1 MRAVFRIFNRCF
13 TDGEWFVTTTVPVDF
28 ARSLQLHDMIS
39 TSVLLSFREFN
50 CEDFIITL
58 NEKERADFLALVE
71 DYKEKYKKTE
81 EQSKTEVFRDW
92 LNDWNLTVTARK
104 WFKHSRQNDFYL
116 EFWIE
121 DK

>member
-13 TDGEWFVTTTVPVDF
+13 TGGEWFVTTTVPVDF

-39 TSVLLSFREFN
+39 TPVLLSFKEFN
-50 CEDFIITL
+50 SEDFIITL
-58 NEKERADFLALVE
+58 NEEGRADFNARVE
-71 DYKEKYKKTE
+71 YYKAKCKKTE
-81 EQSKTEVFRDW
+81 EDSKSDVFRDW
-92 LNDWNLTVTARK
+92 LDNWNLTVTARK
-104 WFKHSRQNDFYL
+104 WYKHSRQNDFYL